1 MLPIPVRPPAL
12 RASSPLSGE
21 APVGHAGGVGE
32 GPSRQLNWTPAGAPA
47 RTALDGDLVRLEVL
61 DPERHG
67 ESLFTSSHAPGAEGL
82 WEHLPYGPF
91 ANQREFTTWLEQR
104 AADMDPLFYAVVER
118 ESMRALGMASFL
130 RINPQHGVIEIG
142 HIWFAPELQRTRK
155 ATEAIFLL
163 ASHAFDDLGYR
174 RLEWKCDSLNLPS
187 RRAAERFGF
196 TYEGIFRQHMIVKG
210 RNRDTAWF
218 SMTDGEWPL
227 RKGAFEAWLSPENFD
242 SAGRQRQS
250 LAEVRDSLEAR

>member
-1 MLPIPVRPPAL
+1 MAI
-12 RASSPLSGE
+12 
-21 APVGHAGGVGE
+21 
-32 GPSRQLNWTPAGAPA
+32 
-47 RTALDGDLVRLEVL
+47 DGDLVRLEVL
-61 DPERHG
+61 EPPRHAA
-67 ESLFTSSHAPGAEGL
+67 SLFTSSHVPGAESL

-91 ANQREFTTWLEQR
+91 AGQAEFATWLEQR
-104 AADMDPLFYAVVER
+104 AASTDPLFFAVVDW

-130 RINPQHGVIEIG
+130 RIEPDHGVIEIG

-163 ASHAFDDLGYR
+163 AKTAFDDLGYR

-187 RRAAERFGF
+187 RRAADRFGF
-196 TYEGIFRQHMIVKG
+196 NFEGIFRQHMIVKG

-227 RKGAFEAWLSPENFD
+227 RKAAFEAWLSAENFD
-242 SAGRQRQS
+242 ETGRQRKALSELRASLQPQS
-250 LAEVRDSLEAR
+250 

>member
-1 MLPIPVRPPAL
+1 VGSLNWSPA
-12 RASSPLSGE
+12 
-21 APVGHAGGVGE
+21 GV
-32 GPSRQLNWTPAGAPA
+32 PSRNALNGV
-47 RTALDGDLVRLEVL
+47 LVRLEVL
-61 DPERHG
+61 DPDRHA
-67 ESLFTSSHAPGAEGL
+67 ESLFTSSHGEGADLL
-82 WEHLPYGPF
+82 WNHLPYGPF
-91 ANQREFTTWLEQR
+91 AGQAEFTAWLAQR
-104 AADMDPLFYAVVER
+104 AASTDPLFFAVVDW

-130 RINPQHGVIEIG
+130 RIDAANGVIEIG
-142 HIWFAPELQRTRK
+142 HIWFAPELQRTRQ
-155 ATEAIFLL
+155 ATEAIYLL
-163 ASHAFDDLGYR
+163 AKNAFDDLGYR

-242 SAGRQRQS
+242 SVGMQRQS

>member
-1 MLPIPVRPPAL
+1 MAAFRGTWRGFIRPF
-12 RASSPLSGE
+12 
-21 APVGHAGGVGE
+21 GHADAVKE
-32 GPSRQLNWTPAGAPA
+32 GSGTGLNWSPAQVPT
-47 RTALDGDLVRLEVL
+47 RTAIDGTLVRLEVL
-61 DPERHG
+61 DPERHAA
-67 ESLFTSSHAPGAEGL
+67 SLFTASHVPGAEDL

-91 ANQREFTTWLEQR
+91 AGQAEFTAWLEQR
-104 AADMDPLFYAVVER
+104 AASADPLFFAVVDW

-130 RINPQHGVIEIG
+130 RIKPDHGVIEIG

-155 ATEAIFLL
+155 ATEAIFLM
-163 ASHAFDDLGYR
+163 AKTAFDDLGYR

-210 RNRDTAWF
+210 RNRDTAWY

-227 RKGAFEAWLSPENFD
+227 RRAAFEAWLAPENFD
-242 SAGRQRQS
+242 GSGRQNRTLSDLWNSIQN
-250 LAEVRDSLEAR
+250 R